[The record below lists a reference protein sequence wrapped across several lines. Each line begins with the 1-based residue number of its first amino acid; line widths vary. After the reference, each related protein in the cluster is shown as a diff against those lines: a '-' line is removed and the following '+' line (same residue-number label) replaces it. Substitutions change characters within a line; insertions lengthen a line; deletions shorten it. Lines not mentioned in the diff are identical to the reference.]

1 MMKFNEEKQIKYP
14 YDYCISKNDFIA
26 VTQPIGKLPKIKLT
40 LPKIS
45 ICENLELKIN

>member
-14 YDYCISKNDFIA
+14 YDYRVNEKDFNT

-45 ICENLELKIN
+45 IAENLELKIN